1 MNEDSKEANIEK
13 LRYHKVIIMADADVD
28 GQHIAT
34 LIMTLFYRYFPQVI
48 QDGYL
53 YIAMPPL
60 YHFCKILVLIKVRMI
75 HDGFDLL
82 KWNVKLKK
90 IDTAF
95 AFLKIVRYLPK
106 DAEKK
111 YLAGILTDS
120 GGEIPRHFH
129 SIRIPVLKEWSL

>member
-1 MNEDSKEANIEK
+1 
-13 LRYHKVIIMADADVD
+13 
-28 GQHIAT
+28 
-34 LIMTLFYRYFPQVI
+34 
-48 QDGYL
+48 
-53 YIAMPPL
+53 
-60 YHFCKILVLIKVRMI
+60 MI

-82 KWNVKLKK
+82 KWNVKLKE

-120 GGEIPRHFH
+120 GHFH

>member
-1 MNEDSKEANIEK
+1 
-13 LRYHKVIIMADADVD
+13 
-28 GQHIAT
+28 
-34 LIMTLFYRYFPQVI
+34 
-48 QDGYL
+48 
-53 YIAMPPL
+53 
-60 YHFCKILVLIKVRMI
+60 MI

-82 KWNVKLKK
+82 KWNVKLKE

-129 SIRIPVLKEWSL
+129 SIRVPVLKEWSL

>member
-1 MNEDSKEANIEK
+1 
-13 LRYHKVIIMADADVD
+13 
-28 GQHIAT
+28 
-34 LIMTLFYRYFPQVI
+34 
-48 QDGYL
+48 
-53 YIAMPPL
+53 
-60 YHFCKILVLIKVRMI
+60 MI

-82 KWNVKLKK
+82 KWNVKLKE

-111 YLAGILTDS
+111 YLAGILTYS